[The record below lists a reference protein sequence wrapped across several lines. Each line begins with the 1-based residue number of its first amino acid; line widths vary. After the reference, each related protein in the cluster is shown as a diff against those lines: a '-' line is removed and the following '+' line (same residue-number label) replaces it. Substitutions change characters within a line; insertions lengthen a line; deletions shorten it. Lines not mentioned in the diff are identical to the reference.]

1 MGGVFPLGSLEA
13 GQTVCL
19 QLGVEDPAQYIDKLQ
34 IYSLD
39 ETALA
44 GAIAQLKENAP
55 TELTIREGGSIQ
67 VTAQGSEE
75 NDLLILPF
83 AWEDEAHW
91 TAERNG
97 EPVPVEQVFKGMM
110 GVRLEEG
117 ENQIRL
123 TYHHPGA
130 ATGAA
135 VSGLCLIAVLGWYAA
150 GRRKTQKDRGEMI

>member
-1 MGGVFPLGSLEA
+1 M
-13 GQTVCL
+13 
-19 QLGVEDPAQYIDKLQ
+19 
-34 IYSLD
+34 
-39 ETALA
+39 
-44 GAIAQLKENAP
+44 
-55 TELTIREGGSIQ
+55 
-67 VTAQGSEE
+67 TAQGSEE

-97 EPVPVEQVFKGMM
+97 EPVPVEQVFEGMM

-117 ENQIRL
+117 ENQIQL

-150 GRRKTQKDRGEMI
+150 ERRKTQKNRGEAI